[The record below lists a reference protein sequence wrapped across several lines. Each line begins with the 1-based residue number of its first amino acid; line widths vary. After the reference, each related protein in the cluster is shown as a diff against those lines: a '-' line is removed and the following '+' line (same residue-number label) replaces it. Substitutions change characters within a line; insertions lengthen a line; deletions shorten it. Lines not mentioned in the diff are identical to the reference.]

1 MESFRALVKIEKIKK
16 FIDINLENI
25 YVDTKPENLETLYNL
40 IKDGKIPV
48 KTLVLLE
55 EVCNKAVLPVNSMYA
70 LDIVN
75 NIERYKFG
83 TDIVDFAL
91 RRACETDIE
100 LDNIPFHFYKNDLN
114 YYESFKKDGYPLD
127 IFYNE
132 NFAAYEVYNFA
143 IKCYENSRNPFDYV
157 PNCMGEK
164 GIDCNKISAISA
176 AFDKEIDLKEYVK
189 DYSFEQLNSITQ
201 VLEAEKEGYFINET
215 EIIQKEYSAEK
226 IEFLLEAVKEN
237 CYLNEFKNYSN
248 EDCKL
253 LLEMLSSLDIKELD
267 IINSLLKLASQFD
280 VEKAKALLYAM
291 NKYSENIYHPEIMRE
306 DIEKAIVNL
315 ASFIE
320 EYEPKKAMGL
330 FLLAKSNIDI
340 EKFKNIDTEKIFLKL
355 DTTKYLKME
364 VDDEIFKLN
373 FENAYYYILATYY
386 NNKAFDKCIDAEKIK
401 FLKPEECQEYFE
413 NSIKNNIFKLTDK
426 KSIKINYK
434 YYDGDESIE
443 LPNGYLIHINEQ
455 EEEPDIDLLSEI
467 KTEDEIIESFYSE
480 NFKELEMLA
489 ASLMRPT
496 LNYESSCI
504 VDGVLQEN
512 AMHDIGITSVADII
526 FETENM
532 LEDMMYDDNTGNY
545 SLPYSIEEFLEY
557 FDINLNEC
565 IPSYKLPT
573 GEILA
578 LEKSSIEKEYGSF
591 NCEKDN
597 SEILRAFEYECKLFK
612 CYDEGALYTIDV
624 YDEEDNFVISYDCIF
639 AEDVDKIID
648 KEIIPEYCIESE
660 EEYR

>member
-1 MESFRALVKIEKIKK
+1 MESFRALGKIEKIKQL
-16 FIDINLENI
+16 DINLENI
-25 YVDTKPENLETLYNL
+25 YPAVSADKLEEFYILLKNS
-40 IKDGKIPV
+40 KISE
-48 KTLVLLE
+48 KTANLLE
-55 EVCNKAVLPVNSMYA
+55 DVCNHAVLPINSMYA

-75 NIERYKFG
+75 NIEKYKFG
-83 TDIVDFAL
+83 ADIVDFAL
-91 RRACETDIE
+91 RKACETNVE

-114 YYESFKKDGYPLD
+114 YYESFKKEGYPLD
-127 IFYNE
+127 IFYDK

-143 IKCYENSRNPFDYV
+143 IKCYKNSKNPFDYV
-157 PNCMGEK
+157 PDCMGEK
-164 GIDCNKISAISA
+164 GIDCNKISAIST

-237 CYLNEFKNYSN
+237 CYLDEFKNYSN

-253 LLEMLSSLDIKELD
+253 LSEMLSSLDFKELD

-280 VEKAKALLYAM
+280 VEKAKALLYAI
-291 NKYSENIYHPEIMRE
+291 NKYCENIYHPEIIRE

-315 ASFIE
+315 VNFIE
-320 EYEPKKAMGL
+320 EYEPKKAIGL
-330 FLLAKSNIDI
+330 FLLTKSNIDI
-340 EKFKNIDTEKIFLKL
+340 ENFKNIDVEKILLKL

-364 VDDEIFKLN
+364 VDDEIFKLD
-373 FENAYYYILATYY
+373 FENVYYYILATYY
-386 NNKAFDKCIDAEKIK
+386 NKELGKYIDAEKFKI
-401 FLKPEECQEYFE
+401 LKPEECQEYFE
-413 NSIKNNIFKLTDK
+413 NSIKNNIFKLTNED
-426 KSIKINYK
+426 SIKINYK
-434 YYDGDESIE
+434 YYDGEESIE
-443 LPNGYLIHINEQ
+443 LPNGYLIYINEQ
-455 EEEPDIDLLSEI
+455 EEEPDIELLSEI
-467 KTEDEIIESFYSE
+467 KTEDEIMESFYSE
-480 NFKELEMLA
+480 NFKELRMLV

-512 AMHDIGITSVADII
+512 VEHDIGITSIADII
-526 FETENM
+526 FDTGNM
-532 LEDMMYDDNTGNY
+532 LEDIMYDDNTGNY
-545 SLPYSIEEFLEY
+545 SLPYSMEEFLEY

-597 SEILRAFEYECKLFK
+597 SEILKAFEYECKLFK

-624 YDEEDNFVISYDCIF
+624 YDEEDNFVTSYDCIF

-648 KEIIPEYCIESE
+648 KEIIPEYCIECE
-660 EEYR
+660 DECR